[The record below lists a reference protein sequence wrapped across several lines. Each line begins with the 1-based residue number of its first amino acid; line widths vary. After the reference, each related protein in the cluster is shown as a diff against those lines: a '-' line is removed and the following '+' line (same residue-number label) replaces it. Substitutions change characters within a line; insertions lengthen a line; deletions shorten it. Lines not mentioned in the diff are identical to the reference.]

1 MRWLPLLLPLLCAV
15 WPVSASEQDTRARLC
30 QLATRDY
37 LADPCSAEAER
48 RLRAAC
54 YNGSDRS
61 PELRPP
67 VAVGVPAAPVVP
79 VSPALPEIQAPSSP
93 GVLTSCDAG
102 GCWDHLGRRYSGTGP
117 VYSGPGGA
125 VCTRNGDRIECR

>member
-1 MRWLPLLLPLLCAV
+1 MRWLPLLLPLLCAA
-15 WPVSASEQDTRARLC
+15 WPLLASEQDTRAQLC

-37 LADPCSAEAER
+37 LADPRSAEAEG

-54 YNGSDRS
+54 YSAPGRS

-67 VAVGVPAAPVVP
+67 IVVGVPAAPVVP
-79 VSPALPEIQAPSSP
+79 VSPAVPEIQMPSSP
-93 GVLTSCDAG
+93 SVLTSCDAG
-102 GCWDHLGRRYSGTGP
+102 GCWDNLGRRYSGTGP